1 MLNICSSLL
10 VPGSSHMVWIR
21 NNIVVHVYIL
31 YSCTIFTGWWPNRHP
46 PSWSSNSS
54 CWAPKTNHN
63 PIHDQIWACKSLRNK
78 GTADC
83 VGFLNIYLLPPDENF
98 CKPCYIHIFISKL
111 CVSQVF
117 GYQLKLKKE
126 TVVGASIS
134 FCYIHGNVF
143 KRMMFKIPYSI
154 LQHFRWLS
162 FQFELPLFPSLFEL
176 FHHSVSLPFSTII
189 ITLCIYV

>member
-1 MLNICSSLL
+1 MFPSHWFQLYLFERFVYFYLNSSKGEGSSNLGQTIENDTHFIMLNICSSLL
-10 VPGSSHMVWIR
+10 VPGSSYTVWIR

-98 CKPCYIHIFISKL
+98 CKPCYIILFISKL
-111 CVSQVF
+111 CVIQGFRLPV
-117 GYQLKLKKE
+117 KIKKRNS
-126 TVVGASIS
+126 GWG
-134 FCYIHGNVF
+134 FN
-143 KRMMFKIPYSI
+143 
-154 LQHFRWLS
+154 
-162 FQFELPLFPSLFEL
+162 LFLLYPW
-176 FHHSVSLPFSTII
+176 
-189 ITLCIYV
+189 